1 MKRFIL
7 ALLFPTL
14 ITFAAASP
22 WEEGML
28 TFDNDYGPKWLLQE
42 GSEDGAG
49 AGKRIVLVSGDEEYR
64 SEEALPQLAKILTK
78 RHGFDTVVLF
88 AQDPER
94 AGMINPNYTS
104 NIPGLEAL
112 READLMIIATRFRD
126 LSDDQMKEVDNY
138 LKSGRPVIGLRT
150 ATHAFNFPSD
160 SKWAHYSF
168 NYKGDKTAW
177 QGGFGQSILGTSWIA
192 HHGWHKKESTRG
204 IIQDA
209 HAVTRGI
216 ESGSIWSAADVYTVR
231 DPLGAD
237 AVPLVYGGV
246 LTGMNPDDEPI
257 GPGPYDYTPG
267 FAKNDPDFNKNDPLQ
282 PIAWTKSY
290 QIPGGKKGNVFAS
303 TLGASVDLSNAS
315 TRRLIVQGAFWLL
328 GIEIPEAGVDAGLIG
343 SYRPNMFG
351 FHKQADEP
359 DYWPKKGLT
368 IGSAFVP
375 KIGQPTKGE
384 SIVLVGN
391 GLAERM
397 VYFPHFETAVQHRF
411 PNAEV
416 IVRNL
421 GFPGDTPGFRPR
433 SGRPDQWA
441 FPGADQFHPDLQTHY
456 GIGHYESPDE
466 WLNRLQP
473 DKLIAFFGYNESFN
487 GEDGL
492 ALFEAELDAFVQHT
506 LAQSYNG
513 RQPPELYLVSPTT
526 FEDLSAEQDL
536 PSGIKENENLAR
548 YTEAMRR
555 IARLHEVNFIDMFN
569 ESKQHFDETPGAQT
583 INGFALTSETYQWFG
598 QRLAQRVYREHGM
611 LGKPVAEYDA
621 VYRAVDEK
629 NWFWRNDYAILNG
642 VHVYGRRYKPFGNE
656 NYPEEIEKNRQMT
669 QLRDAAIHRVAQGEI
684 EDVKVDDS
692 TTRSLTDV
700 TTNFDRP
707 IEFLAVEKAL
717 ESFDLPKGYNID
729 LFASESEFPEL
740 RNPVQMSWDTKGRL
754 WVAVIPSYP
763 HYRPGDEKPNDKLLI
778 FEDTDGDGRA
788 DRQITFA
795 DGLHMPIGFELA
807 HDGVVYLAQQPNLVR
822 LVDEDG
828 DDRADRTDILVHGF
842 DPHDTHHSISAFSAD
857 PSGAIY
863 MNEGRFLHSQVETP
877 YGPERASDGGVW
889 RWDPKSWRLERF
901 MQTDVSNPWG
911 IAFDD
916 WGQMFLSDASGGANW
931 WSVPLSAKISHGK
944 EIRKVAQFTT
954 QRVRPTSG
962 TEFISSRHFPADV
975 QGDFLIN
982 NTIGFLGTK
991 QHTMVDDGSGFT
1003 GEHRQDLIVSDDPN
1017 FRPVD
1022 MEFGPDGALYIVDW
1036 HNPLI
1041 GHMQHSARDPNRD
1054 HDHGRIYRVTYS
1066 DRPLV
1071 ERAQIAGQSVATLLD
1086 LLKSP
1091 EQRTRYRVRRELRGH
1106 DAAVVL
1112 PAVTAWVAALDKSDP
1127 DYDRHRAEAL
1137 WTTWGQNQVD
1147 ADLLR
1152 ACLNAKTSELRAAA
1166 VYVLRYAY
1174 RQIPSAPALF
1184 MKAAKDKDERVRL
1197 SALVAAS
1204 WLDNALGARVALT
1217 ALQLPSDHWAG
1228 FVSQD
1233 VWDTLEDDI
1242 TALAKK
1248 DGLNAA
1254 TKTFIAKVRSEEID
1268 LAEASRSTAETSSI
1282 PITNMSAPIQAAF
1295 KRGEE
1300 IYQRDAYCATCHG
1313 EDGKGAIAGVYPPLF
1328 ESEWID
1334 GDDDLLIKIILKG
1347 IWGTIKVAGVEYDP
1361 KKGVPPMTPFE
1372 GMLNDQEVA
1381 DVATYVRVAFRGNK
1395 VIAELSSAENVA
1407 ELRAATKDQKTFYSP
1422 EQLLEQHPDLA
1433 ARSATK

>member
-1 MKRFIL
+1 MKRLFLVLLL
-7 ALLFPTL
+7 APL
-14 ITFAAASP
+14 IALAESSP
-22 WEEGML
+22 WQG
-28 TFDNDYGPKWLLQE
+28 TGGVSADAYGPEWQMNKGAE
-42 GSEDGAG
+42 GPG

-64 SEEALPQLAKILTK
+64 SEEALPQLAKILSK

-88 AQDPER
+88 AQDPSM
-94 AGMINPNYTS
+94 AGIINPNYSS

-126 LSDDQMKEVDNY
+126 LPDDQMQEVDNY
-138 LKSGRPVIGLRT
+138 LKSGRPVMGLRT
-150 ATHAFNFPSD
+150 ATHAFNIPAD
-160 SKWAHYSF
+160 KKWAHYSF
-168 NYKGDKTAW
+168 NYRGDKSYW
-177 QGGFGQSILGTSWIA
+177 QGGFGEAILGTSWVA
-192 HHGWHKKESTRG
+192 HHGWHKKESARG
-204 IIQDA
+204 IITDA
-209 HAVTRGI
+209 HAISSGV
-216 ESGSIWSAADVYTVR
+216 ESGSIWSAADVYTVK
-231 DPLGAD
+231 PLGPD
-237 AVPLVYGGV
+237 ATPIVWGQV

-257 GPGPYDYTPG
+257 GPGPYEYTPR
-267 FAKNDPDFNKNDPLQ
+267 FAKEDPDFDKNNPMQ
-282 PIAWTKSY
+282 PIAWTKPY
-290 QIPGGKKGNVFAS
+290 QIPGGKKGKVFAS

-315 TRRLIVQGAFWLL
+315 TRRLLVQGAYWLL
-328 GIEIPEAGVDAGLIG
+328 DMEIPEAGVNAGLVG
-343 SYRPNMFG
+343 SYQPNMFG

-359 DYWPKKGLT
+359 DYWPKKGLR
-368 IGSAFVP
+368 IESAFVP
-375 KIGQPTKGE
+375 KLQQPTKGE
-384 SIVLVGN
+384 SIVLIGN

-397 VYFPHFETAVQHRF
+397 VYFPHFETSVQHRF
-411 PNAEV
+411 PQAEA

-433 SGRPDQWA
+433 AGRHDQWA
-441 FPGADQFHPDLQTHY
+441 FPGAEKFHPDLQTHL

-473 DKLIAFFGYNESFN
+473 DKLLAFFGYNESFN
-487 GEDGL
+487 GKAGL
-492 ALFEAELDAFVQHT
+492 ARFEAELDAFVQHT

-513 RQPPELYLVSPTT
+513 RGASELYLVSPTA
-526 FEDLSAEQDL
+526 FEDLSTDHDL
-536 PSGIKENENLAR
+536 PNGEMENKNLQRYSAAIKRVAEF
-548 YTEAMRR
+548 
-555 IARLHEVNFIDMFN
+555 HGVNYIDMFWSSKKRMEQ
-569 ESKQHFDETPGAQT
+569 ESDPQT
-583 INGFALTSETYQWFG
+583 INGFALTTDAYKWFG
-598 QRLAQRVYREHGM
+598 QRLSRQIYPAKNDR
-611 LGKPVAEYDA
+611 PVAQYDA

-642 VHVYGRRYKPFGNE
+642 VHVYGRRYAPFGNE

-684 EDVKVDDS
+684 EDVRVDDS
-692 TTRSLTDV
+692 TTRSLTDIE
-700 TTNFDRP
+700 TNFDRP
-707 IEFLAVEKAL
+707 IEFLAVDKAL
-717 ESFDLPKGYNID
+717 ESFDLPDGFEID

-740 RNPVQMSWDTKGRL
+740 RNPVQMSWDNQGRL

-788 DRQITFA
+788 DRQKTFA

-807 HDGVVYLAQQPNLVR
+807 PEGVYLAQQPNLVL
-822 LVDEDG
+822 LVDDNG
-828 DDRADRTDILVHGF
+828 DDRADRTEILVHGF

-889 RWDPKSWRLERF
+889 RWDPTSWRLERF

-911 IAFDD
+911 IAFDE
-916 WGQMFLSDASGGANW
+916 WGQMFLSDASGGSNW
-931 WSVPLSAKISHGK
+931 WSVPLSAKIPHGQ

-962 TEFISSRHFPADV
+962 TAFIHSRHFPDHV

-991 QHTMVDDGSGFT
+991 QHTMVDDGAGFT
-1003 GEHRQDLIVSDDPN
+1003 GSHRQDLIVSDDPN

-1054 HDHGRIYRVTYS
+1054 HDHGRIYRVTYP

-1071 ERAQIAGQSVATLLD
+1071 TPVKIAGESVETLLD
-1086 LLKSP
+1086 LLKTP
-1091 EQRTRYRVRRELRGH
+1091 ELHTRYRVRRELRGH

-1112 PAVTAWVAALDKSDP
+1112 PAVKAWVASLDKNDP

-1147 ADLLR
+1147 ADLLE
-1152 ACLNAKTSELRAAA
+1152 ACLNAKTPELRAAA
-1166 VYVLRYAY
+1166 VYVLRYAH
-1174 RQIPSAPALF
+1174 RQIENSNALF
-1184 MKAAKDKDERVRL
+1184 LQAAKDSNARVRL

-1204 WLDNALGARVALT
+1204 WLDNKAGAKIALT
-1217 ALQLPSDHWAG
+1217 ALQIPNDHWAG

-1233 VWDTLEDDI
+1233 VWNTLEDDI
-1242 TALAKK
+1242 TALAKTG
-1248 DGLNAA
+1248 GLDAAA
-1254 TKTFIAKVRSEEID
+1254 TAFIAKVRSEEID
-1268 LAEASRSTAETSSI
+1268 LAEASRPVAKDSAI
-1282 PITNMSAPIQAAF
+1282 PITNMSAPVQAAF
-1295 KRGEE
+1295 KRGQE
-1300 IYQRDAYCATCHG
+1300 IYQRDGYCATCHG
-1313 EDGKGAIAGVYPPLF
+1313 EDGKGAIAGVYPPLV

-1347 IWGTIKVAGVEYDP
+1347 VWGTIRVNGVEYDP

-1372 GMLNDQEVA
+1372 GMLNDQEIA
-1381 DVATYVRVAFRGNK
+1381 DVATYTRVAFRGNK
-1395 VIAELSSAENVA
+1395 VVTELSTPENVA
-1407 ELRAATKDQKTFYSP
+1407 ELRAATKDQKTFYTP
-1422 EQLLEQHPDLA
+1422 EQLLEQHPDVA
-1433 ARSATK
+1433 ARAATK